1 MSFIYKFAALAF
13 ASTVFSY
20 PRPQW
25 TSSVG
30 AGQVITHCTTP
41 NTIAL
46 TFDDG
51 PSPYTNQLL
60 DILAEYGAKAT
71 FFVLGDAVTSSPD
84 AIVRAR
90 REGHQIGSHTYA
102 LSYHIYNV
110 YHASC
115 VAIRN
120 AIDSMF
126 NPSNLPSY
134 SHLSL
139 SSLSNEEVAQQ
150 MTRLEDTLRPIM
162 GDAPTYMRPP
172 YLEVNNNVLS
182 VLRDLGYKVIS
193 SSVDTKDYENNEPS
207 RISLS
212 FDKFV
217 SELNAGGNIV
227 LAHDIH
233 EQTVVT
239 LARKMLEESKRR
251 GLKVTTVGECLGE
264 TEAELYRQGR

>member
-1 MSFIYKFAALAF
+1 MSSIYKFALLAF
-13 ASTVFSY
+13 ASTVFSA
-20 PRPQW
+20 PQW
-25 TSSVG
+25 TGS
-30 AGQVITHCTTP
+30 AATGQVITHCTTP

-51 PSPYTNQLL
+51 PSPFTNQLL
-60 DILAEYGAKAT
+60 DILGEFGAKAT
-71 FFVLGDAVTSSPD
+71 FFVLGDAASSSPD

-90 REGHQIGSHTYA
+90 REGHQIGSHTFA
-102 LSYHIYNV
+102 
-110 YHASC
+110 
-115 VAIRN
+115 
-120 AIDSMF
+120 
-126 NPSNLPSY
+126 
-134 SHLSL
+134 HLSL
-139 SSLSNEEVAQQ
+139 PSLSSAEVAQQ

-172 YLEVNNNVLS
+172 YLEINDNVLS
-182 VLRDLGYKVIS
+182 VMRDLGYKVIQ

-217 SELNAGGNIV
+217 SEVNGGGNVV

-239 LARKMLEESKRR
+239 LARKMLEESKAR

-264 TEAELYRQGR
+264 TEAEWYRQGR